1 MAPKLAN
8 GKICYLEIPTA
19 DVAQSIKFYQA
30 VFGWA
35 TRRRGDGAT
44 AFDDGVEVSGTWVT
58 GRPSSPTPGLLIYV
72 MVANL
77 PATVDAITANGGRM
91 VPTGIQGPE
100 VTAQFADPDGN
111 VLGLYQDPGLSSGS

>member
-19 DVAQSIKFYQA
+19 DVARSIKFYQA

-44 AFDDGVEVSGTWVT
+44 AFDDGVE
-58 GRPSSPTPGLLIYV
+58 
-72 MVANL
+72 
-77 PATVDAITANGGRM
+77 
-91 VPTGIQGPE
+91 
-100 VTAQFADPDGN
+100 N

>member
-1 MAPKLAN
+1 MVSRN

-19 DVAQSIKFYQA
+19 DIARSVKFYQA

-58 GRPSSPTPGLLIYV
+58 GRASSPTPGLLVYI

-77 PATVDAITANGGRM
+77 LTAVDAITANGGRII
-91 VPTGIQGPE
+91 PTEVQGPE
-100 VTAQFADPDGN
+100 ETAQFADPDGN
-111 VLGLYQDPGLSSGS
+111 VLGLYKDPGLSSGS

>member
-1 MAPKLAN
+1 MASRN

-19 DVAQSIKFYQA
+19 DIARSVKFYQTA
-30 VFGWA
+30 FGWA

-58 GRPSSPTPGLLIYV
+58 GRPTSPRPGLLVYI
-72 MVANL
+72 MVVSL
-77 PATVDAITANGGRM
+77 TATVDVIVANGGGM
-91 VPTGIQGPE
+91 IPTGVEGPE
-100 VTAQFADPDGN
+100 QTAQFADPDGN

>member
-19 DVAQSIKFYQA
+19 DIARSVSFYQA

-44 AFDDGVEVSGTWVT
+44 AFDDGVGEVSGTWVT
-58 GRPSSPTPGLLIYV
+58 GRPSSPTPGLLVYV
-72 MVANL
+72 MVNSIS
-77 PATVDAITANGGRM
+77 ATIKAIETHGGRM
-91 VPTGIQGPE
+91 VPTGVEGPE
-100 VTAQFADPDGN
+100 ETAQFADPDGN
-111 VLGLYQDPGLSSGS
+111 VLGLYQEPSQSA

>member
-1 MAPKLAN
+1 MAVSKN

-19 DVAQSIKFYQA
+19 DIARSIKFYQT

-58 GRPSSPTPGLLIYV
+58 GRPQSSKPGLLLYI

-77 PATVDAITANGGRM
+77 EAAVGAITANGGRM
-91 VPTGIQGPE
+91 VQTGIEGPE

-111 VLGLYQDPGLSSGS
+111 VLGLYQDPSLSSGS

>member
-1 MAPKLAN
+1 MVSRN
-8 GKICYLEIPTA
+8 GKICYVEIPTA
-19 DVAQSIKFYQA
+19 DIARSIKFYQG

-58 GRPSSPTPGLLIYV
+58 GRLSSPRPGLLLYM

-77 PATVDAITANGGRM
+77 EAAADAITANGGRI
-91 VPTGIQGPE
+91 VSTSIEGPE
-100 VTAQFADPDGN
+100 KTAQFADPDGN